1 MSPQATIKAGRS
13 MRKSKTPLARLTTAK
28 MVAREWPVCFCI
40 PLYIVSRQQR
50 QRLSNLSFEKVI
62 SPRSTG
68 IRLINSGQLPT
79 CMILFSLRLEQV
91 RFYRSIILLYHTS
104 FYRRIRHCRL
114 GGRHRSFSSP
124 YPWAWYT
131 RGLNSER
138 PIFLSQGYLPA
149 KSSQIG
155 TPWPTILYGRQNR
168 AVQRQLLSVP
178 LGYEAVIGHGDGV
191 AQQGVAGIH

>member
-1 MSPQATIKAGRS
+1 MAAAMGTGEGVAATEGTGICVASGGGLSPQATIKAGRS

-40 PLYIVSRQQR
+40 PLYMVSRQQR

-91 RFYRSIILLYHTS
+91 RFYHSIILL
-104 FYRRIRHCRL
+104 
-114 GGRHRSFSSP
+114 
-124 YPWAWYT
+124 
-131 RGLNSER
+131 
-138 PIFLSQGYLPA
+138 
-149 KSSQIG
+149 
-155 TPWPTILYGRQNR
+155 
-168 AVQRQLLSVP
+168 
-178 LGYEAVIGHGDGV
+178 
-191 AQQGVAGIH
+191 